1 MKTIYNIFFLAVFM
15 CLMASCKK
23 ETLLDGSKSIER
35 SNALEK
41 ELKTQLNDAKDGWI
55 LFVTTLNPDVK
66 TATPIIMKFDT
77 VSNKVSMTS
86 MYGKDAEP
94 SYFNISAATGMPLLT
109 FSTGST
115 LSGIYEIGNTDVTD
129 YFFKVLKLAKDTIEI
144 QSYRKGTGSASEGGA
159 VFKMIRNNN
168 PSWIKEWQT
177 ETGKLISQTRFFGY
191 YLTAEMTY
199 ASGEPF
205 TPLRMAFLN
214 QPAGNIAFFKASYPT
229 VVNNK
234 QIEAISFSY
243 FPLVGAAV
251 QPLSFLGYNSLFYE
265 STTGF
270 SPATLFNTGPATI
283 MKLFKTNYF
292 FIRKIN
298 QNSIDVFALDK
309 DGKEVITGKITLQ

>member
-1 MKTIYNIFFLAVFM
+1 MKIIYNISFLAVFM

-23 ETLLDGSKSIER
+23 ETLLDGNKSIER

-41 ELKTQLNDAKDGWI
+41 ELKTQLHDSKDGWI
-55 LFVTTLNPDVK
+55 LFVTTLNADVK

-77 VSNKVSMTS
+77 VASKVSMTS

-94 SYFNISAATGMPLLT
+94 SYFSISASTGMPLLT

-115 LSGIYEIGNTDVTD
+115 LSGIYEIGNTNVTD
-129 YFFKVLKLAKDTIEI
+129 YFFKVLKLGKDTIDI
-144 QSYRKGTGSASEGGA
+144 QCYRKGSGSQSEGGA

-168 PSWIKEWQT
+168 PSWVKAWQT
-177 ETGKLISQTRFFGY
+177 ETTKLISQTRFFGV
-191 YLTAEMTY
+191 YLIAEMTY
-199 ASGEPF
+199 ASGETF
-205 TPLRMAFLN
+205 TPLRMAFLT

-229 VVNNK
+229 AVNNK
-234 QIEAISFSY
+234 QIDATTFAY
-243 FPLVGAAV
+243 LPVVGTAV

-265 STTGF
+265 SSTGF
-270 SPATLFNTGPATI
+270 SPATLFNTGPAAI

-298 QNSIDVFALDK
+298 QNSVDVFALDK
-309 DGKEVITGKITLQ
+309 DGKEVITGKISIL